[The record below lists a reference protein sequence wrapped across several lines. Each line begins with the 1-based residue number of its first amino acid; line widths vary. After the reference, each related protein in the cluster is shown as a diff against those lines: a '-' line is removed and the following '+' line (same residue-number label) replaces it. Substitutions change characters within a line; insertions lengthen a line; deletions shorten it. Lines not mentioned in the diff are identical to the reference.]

1 MDIEKIPAIITEIQ
15 DDIKMLKRAVKA
27 NAPAQEVT
35 TELNK
40 EVKVLAQDG
49 TITPLSAVRDTD
61 KWDLEDI
68 DGIIVPLL
76 NGKRVLVY
84 PKFKE
89 CPLLPEGTKWNGKQ
103 MNECDTLYNE
113 SDGEKETDELLALG
127 SKAAEFVRNVRP
139 GVVFNLPHNMLIL
152 AALYHFCE
160 EFNAIAERIK
170 GASALEFPAWSS
182 AMYDSDRAWY
192 CSNYGDFNIGYF
204 CHSFMCV
211 PCVLYTERS
220 ED

>member
-1 MDIEKIPAIITEIQ
+1 MNIEEIPQIITAIQ
-15 DDIKMLKRAVKA
+15 DDIKMLKSAINPKPEIR
-27 NAPAQEVT
+27 T
-35 TELNK
+35 DSEL
-40 EVKVLAQDG
+40 KVLLKNN
-49 TITPLSAVRDTD
+49 TIAEDDAEL
-61 KWDLEDI
+61 KLEDI
-68 DGIIVPLL
+68 NGIIVPLL

-103 MNECDTLYNE
+103 MDECDTLYNE

-152 AALYHFCE
+152 AALYHFRE
-160 EFNAIAERIK
+160 EFNAIAERIE

-182 AMYDSDRAWY
+182 CRYHAYSAWY
-192 CSNYGDFNIGYF
+192 YNNYGYIFSNIFYYAYYA
-204 CHSFMCV
+204 V
-211 PCVLYTERS
+211 PCVLYK
-220 ED
+220 